1 MSQERERLA
10 SRIGFIFL
18 SAGCAIGLGNVW
30 RFPFITGQH
39 GGGAFVLIYILFLLI
54 FGLPIMV
61 MEFSIGRASQQNI
74 GLALKTLQ
82 PKGTKWHVYGP
93 IAIAGNYVLM
103 MFYTVVSGWLFS
115 YFWKM
120 TTGKLSN
127 LNPDQVASQFGG
139 MLQNPLSMTFWMVVA
154 TLLGLGIVGIGLQKG
169 VEKITMYMMSALFAV
184 MFLLVI
190 KSLSLPGS
198 GAGLKF
204 YLLPDFS
211 RLVESGLWKTIY
223 AAMGQSFFTLSLG
236 IGSMAIFGSYIGKDR
251 SLTGESINIVAL
263 DLSLEGF
270 KETFDLNYYGTVIPT
285 QIFSKPMVEASYG
298 SIINFASVSSINPLT
313 KVVAYSSAKAAV
325 VNFTK
330 WLATHYAKTNVRVN
344 AIAPGFL
351 MTEQLKFLHL
361 DKEGNYTTRA
371 KSVINHTPMGR
382 YGEPNELVGSIV
394 YLVSKA
400 SKFVTG
406 SLITLDGGFS
416 AYTI

>member
-1 MSQERERLA
+1 MAFSNLFSIENEICVITGSGGALGGEIASFLAKEGAKVVLLDIVFEKVNELA
-10 SRIGFIFL
+10 SKINEKGFFALPLECDVLNKESVKEALKVTLEQVGVPTALINA
-18 SAGCAIGLGNVW
+18 AGGNKAIGS
-30 RFPFITGQH
+30 TDC
-39 GGGAFVLIYILFLLI
+39 
-54 FGLPIMV
+54 
-61 MEFSIGRASQQNI
+61 EFYQ
-74 GLALKTLQ
+74 
-82 PKGTKWHVYGP
+82 KGTK
-93 IAIAGNYVLM
+93 
-103 MFYTVVSGWLFS
+103 
-115 YFWKM
+115 
-120 TTGKLSN
+120 GK
-127 LNPDQVASQFGG
+127 
-139 MLQNPLSMTFWMVVA
+139 TF
-154 TLLGLGIVGIGLQKG
+154 
-169 VEKITMYMMSALFAV
+169 
-184 MFLLVI
+184 
-190 KSLSLPGS
+190 
-198 GAGLKF
+198 
-204 YLLPDFS
+204 
-211 RLVESGLWKTIY
+211 
-223 AAMGQSFFTLSLG
+223 
-236 IGSMAIFGSYIGKDR
+236 
-251 SLTGESINIVAL
+251 L

-285 QIFSKPMVEASYG
+285 QVFSKPMVEASYG

-361 DKEGNYTTRA
+361 DKEGNYTERA

-382 YGEPNELVGSIV
+382 YREPNELVGSIV